1 MNELDK
7 KEVPEVSGGY
17 MQRPGNIPCTSPPTF
32 PGPFPSAPEV
42 RAPITGPG
50 YPVEDQVA

>member
-17 MQRPGNIPCTSPPTF
+17 MQRPGNIPCTSPPNF
-32 PGPFPSAPEV
+32 PEPFPSVPEV

-50 YPVEDQVA
+50 YPVEDA